1 MHFALTRG
9 ELSAMGLNSGLGGA
23 LTDNEKASPG
33 TLSAATAG
41 YSFAGFRLEP
51 DGTLLRG
58 KTVVHLPPKELA
70 ALELLLSHA
79 GQVVTTQQLRTE
91 LWGDAHVTG

>member
-1 MHFALTRG
+1 MHFALTKG
-9 ELSAMGLNSGLGGA
+9 ELSAMGSTSGLGG
-23 LTDNEKASPG
+23 TVTSNEKASQNIP
-33 TLSAATAG
+33 SAPTTG

-70 ALELLLSHA
+70 AL
-79 GQVVTTQQLRTE
+79 
-91 LWGDAHVTG
+91 